1 MSVFPPSP
9 TPPADA
15 TSLSSA
21 KYTSTIVLN
30 RVFKIILNMVLSLQN
45 VAAVQAQR
53 LSFMADWQKAYTD
66 LMAQVHTFVKGDG
79 SAFGADTSTA
89 SAVRDDLNR
98 LNTTLTTT
106 MQNRQSIVSDDAK
119 ALQSNVNQ
127 SNDAVSQHLTL
138 ANTILDQLKSLLGA
152 IFSR

>member
-1 MSVFPPSP
+1 MSIFPPAP
-9 TPPADA
+9 TPPADE
-15 TSLSSA
+15 TTLSTA
-21 KYTSTIVLN
+21 QYTSTIVLN
-30 RVFKIILNMVLSLQN
+30 RVFKIILKMVNALQN

-53 LSFMADWQKAYTD
+53 LSFMADWQKSYTD

-79 SAFGADTSTA
+79 NLYSQDTTDA
-89 SAVRDDLNR
+89 SEARDNLNQ
-98 LNTTLTTT
+98 LNTTYTTT
-106 MQNRQSIVSDDAK
+106 LQNRQSIVSDDAK

-127 SNDAVSQHLTL
+127 SNEAVSQHLTL